1 MPSGGRAA
9 RPSATVPAVDDT
21 IHRRRWWTL
30 AALCLTLAIIGID
43 NTILNVALPTLVRE
57 VHASNSEL
65 QWIVDAYTLVFA
77 GLLLTSGSLGDRFGR
92 KGALTTGLVVFGAGS
107 VAAAWSGNAT
117 QLIACRALMGIGASL
132 IMPATLSI
140 LTNVFHE
147 PRERARAI
155 GVWAGV
161 SGIGIAVGP
170 ITGGILLKHFWW
182 GSVFL
187 VNVPVV
193 VTALVA
199 GRFLIPTSCD
209 PNASRLDPVGA
220 VLSIVGLSALLYAI
234 IQGPAQGWTD
244 PGVVAGFAGAAAVLG
259 AFVLWELHSREPMID
274 VSLFRNPRF
283 TVASLSIT
291 AAFFAVNGVLFLLT
305 QLLQFV
311 KGYTPL
317 EAGVRVAPMAAMF
330 MIMGPVSARIVE
342 HVGTKRTVATGLLFG
357 AAGMLVV
364 ATNDAASP
372 YLQVF
377 AGIVTISFGMGLV
390 MAPATASIMEA
401 LPRARA
407 GVGSAVNDTTRQV
420 GGAMGVAVVGSLFA
434 SAYRSS
440 IETRAHDLG
449 IASAVVDRA
458 RESAGAALAAA
469 RNIGGG
475 VGRAF
480 ARVIDDSFVHGMRV
494 GLGASA
500 GICLVGAALAIRFL
514 PARGREHHLN
524 ASELVPVDIVV
535 DDAELDAAPQADA
548 DMAVEP

>member
-1 MPSGGRAA
+1 MDQEA
-9 RPSATVPAVDDT
+9 

-43 NTILNVALPTLVRE
+43 NTILNVALPTLVRDI
-57 VHASNSEL
+57 HASNSEL

-92 KGALTTGLVVFGAGS
+92 KGALTVGLVIFGGGS
-107 VAAAWSGNAT
+107 IAAAWSGDAT
-117 QLIACRALMGIGASL
+117 QLIVCRAIMGIGASL

-140 LTNVFHE
+140 LTNVFHD

-155 GVWAGV
+155 GIWAGV
-161 SGIGIAVGP
+161 SGIGIAIGP

-193 VTALVA
+193 IAALVL
-199 GRFLIPTSCD
+199 GRFLIPTSRD
-209 PNASRLDPVGA
+209 PHAHRLDLVGA
-220 VLSIVGLSALLYAI
+220 GLSIVGLSALLYAI
-234 IQGPAQGWTD
+234 IEGPTRGWTD
-244 PGVVAGFAGAAAVLG
+244 TGVLAAFGGAVVVLT
-259 AFVLWELHSREPMID
+259 AFVLWELRSKLPMID

-291 AAFFAVNGVLFLLT
+291 AAFFAINGALFLLT

-311 KGYTPL
+311 KDYTPL
-317 EAGVRVAPMAAMF
+317 EAGIRVAPMAVMF
-330 MIMGPVSARIVE
+330 MIMGPVSARLVE
-342 HVGTKRTVATGLLFG
+342 RIGTKLTVTSGLVSG
-357 AAGMLVV
+357 ALGMIVV
-364 ATNDAASP
+364 ATNNAHSP

-377 AGIVTISFGMGLV
+377 AGIITISFGMGLV
-390 MAPATASIMEA
+390 MAPATESIMGA
-401 LPRARA
+401 LPRAKA

-440 IETRAHDLG
+440 INSHLPGLG
-449 IASAVVDRA
+449 LA
-458 RESAGAALAAA
+458 AGAAAKARDSVGAALSVA
-469 RNIGGG
+469 HSAGGS

-480 ARVIDDSFVHGMRV
+480 TTIIDDSFVHGMRV
-494 GLGASA
+494 GLGAAA
-500 GICLVGAALAIRFL
+500 GISLVGAVLAIKFL
-514 PARGREHHLN
+514 PARGNEHHLN
-524 ASELVPVDIVV
+524 ATELLPLDVV
-535 DDAELDAAPQADA
+535 IDDDELPDEPPTPDGRTTPDELTDVAPR
-548 DMAVEP
+548 P